1 MEQEGYGNEKTE
13 QKSAGAGGRKYEI
26 DMCNGPL
33 LGKILIFYV
42 PLMLS
47 GILQLLFN
55 AADIVV
61 VGRFA
66 GNGSLAAVGATGS
79 LTNLIVNLFI
89 GLSVGT
95 NVLVAH
101 FYGAGQKEEL
111 KSMVQTAIATAAI
124 SGVILIFVGFF
135 VSRPAL
141 VLMGTPDDVIS
152 HSVLYM
158 RIYFAGM
165 PFMMVY
171 NFGSAVLRAVG
182 DTRRPLYYLL
192 AAGIVNVILNL
203 IFVIVFHMGVAGVAT
218 ATVISQAISAALV
231 VRCLAL
237 SDGDYRLVLKG
248 MKIAPGKLVKMVQ
261 IGTPAG
267 LQGAL
272 FSISNVLIQSSVNSF
287 GSIAMAGNTA
297 ASNIEGFVYTAMNAF
312 HQAAVSFCGQNYGA
326 MKFKRVGKVTAICL
340 GLVTVVGFLMGSGAY
355 LASGLLLR
363 IYSPDAEVIRYGT
376 LRMAYICIL
385 YFLCGAM
392 DVMVGSLRGMGYS
405 IMPMLVS
412 LVQDHHPPLDDIYSI
427 FQCFFAFKVENDFL
441 HQDLGFLGFC
451 IYLKVCAASGEQK
464 VSHEGYI
471 FLCQG
476 RIRKVVMDGP
486 ELQQG
491 FA

>member
-1 MEQEGYGNEKTE
+1 MEGFETQESQEIQDNQNTE
-13 QKSAGAGGRKYEI
+13 DNGLEEADSDSQSGAKKYEI

-33 LGKILIFYV
+33 FGKILIFYI

-61 VGRFA
+61 VGNFA
-66 GNGSLAAVGATGS
+66 GSESLAAVGATGS

-101 FYGAGQKEEL
+101 YFGAGQKEEL
-111 KSMVQTAIATAAI
+111 KSMVQTAVATAAL

-135 VSRPAL
+135 VSHPAL
-141 VLMGTPDDVIS
+141 SLMGTPDDVIS

-158 RIYFAGM
+158 RIYFVGM

-182 DTRRPLYYLL
+182 DTRRPLYFLLL
-192 AAGIVNVILNL
+192 AGVVNVILNL
-203 IFVIVFHMGVAGVAT
+203 FFVITLRMGVAGVAT
-218 ATVISQAISAALV
+218 ATAVSQAISAALV
-231 VRCLAL
+231 VRCLIMTDAA
-237 SDGDYRLVLKG
+237 YKLVLKG
-248 MKIAPGKLVKMVQ
+248 IRIVPDQLLKMIQ
-261 IGTPAG
+261 IGIPAG

-312 HQAAVSFCGQNYGA
+312 HQAAISFTGQNFGA
-326 MKFKRVGKVTAICL
+326 MKFRRVGKIAAICL
-340 GLVTVVGFLMGSGAY
+340 GSVTVVGLLMGCGAY
-355 LASGLLLR
+355 LGSGVLLKL
-363 IYSPDAEVIRYGT
+363 YSPEMSVIRYGV
-376 LRMAYICIL
+376 LRMAYICTP
-385 YFLCGAM
+385 YFLCGIM
-392 DVMVGSLRGMGYS
+392 DVMVGVLRGMGYS

-412 LVQDHHPPLDDIYSI
+412 LTGACLFRVVWIYTV
-427 FQCFFAFKVENDFL
+427 FQRIHTLECLYISYPISWALTFLVHLICFAIV
-441 HQDLGFLGFC
+441 
-451 IYLKVCAASGEQK
+451 YR
-464 VSHEGYI
+464 
-471 FLCQG
+471 
-476 RIRKVVMDGP
+476 RILSTQNVN
-486 ELQQG
+486 
-491 FA
+491 A